1 MCSGENGNPTVGRME
16 ILQIHRRPVSIGD
29 ELQGFMLWRDESLGF
44 MLWRDES
51 LGFMLWRLKDERR
64 KDVE

>member
-29 ELQGFMLWRDESLGF
+29 ESRGFMLWRDESLGF

-51 LGFMLWRLKDERR
+51 LGFMLW
-64 KDVE
+64 